1 MSHCDADVH
10 TSSHLLLSSDSAGSR
25 DRRCEDQRTGEL
37 KKCISFLEVL
47 ISFQPKKE
55 RESEIFRH

>member
-1 MSHCDADVH
+1 MFYCDAGVH
-10 TSSHLLLSSDSAGSR
+10 TSLHLLLSSDPAGSR
-25 DRRCEDQRTGEL
+25 DRRCEDRRTGEL

-55 RESEIFRH
+55 RGNGIFCH